1 MPVTSVISYSPI
13 ICEHVAYS
21 AQHMNNPHELH
32 ANRRAPRF
40 RLAETTPAV
49 LQLRDS
55 RLTPG
60 ELQVISRTGGLL
72 SLSKTV
78 DQGSV
83 VKLMFRTHRGPVF
96 GTVEMLCPLSWSHQ
110 PFRFVGLEEDDQHRM
125 QAAFQSGIYRNIE
138 EEEWIEEFRA
148 AIANWNPAPQRHFFR
163 AALTAVTLATLCLGS
178 VIYVCSAYLR

>member
-1 MPVTSVISYSPI
+1 MT
-13 ICEHVAYS
+13 H
-21 AQHMNNPHELH
+21 PHQLH
-32 ANRRAPRF
+32 ANSLAPRF
-40 RLAETTPAV
+40 RLAETTPAA
-49 LQLRDS
+49 LQFQDS

-72 SLSKTV
+72 SLSKPV

-125 QAAFQSGIYRNIE
+125 QAAFQSGLYRNIE

-148 AIANWNPAPQRHFFR
+148 AIVNWNPPPRRHFFR
-163 AALTAVTLATLCLGS
+163 AVMAAVTLATLCLGS
-178 VIYVCSAYLR
+178 VIYVFSAHLR

>member
-1 MPVTSVISYSPI
+1 MT
-13 ICEHVAYS
+13 
-21 AQHMNNPHELH
+21 NPHELH
-32 ANRRAPRF
+32 ANKRPPRF

-49 LQLRDS
+49 LQFQDF

-72 SLSKTV
+72 SLSETV

-83 VKLMFRTHRGPVF
+83 VKLMFQTHRGPVF
-96 GTVEMLCPLSWSHQ
+96 GTVEMLRPLSWSHQ
-110 PFRFVGLEEDDQHRM
+110 PFRFVELEEDDRHRM
-125 QAAFQSGIYRNIE
+125 QTAFQSGIYRNID

-148 AIANWNPAPQRHFFR
+148 AIANWNPRPQRHFSR

-178 VIYVCSAYLR
+178 VIYVYGAYLR